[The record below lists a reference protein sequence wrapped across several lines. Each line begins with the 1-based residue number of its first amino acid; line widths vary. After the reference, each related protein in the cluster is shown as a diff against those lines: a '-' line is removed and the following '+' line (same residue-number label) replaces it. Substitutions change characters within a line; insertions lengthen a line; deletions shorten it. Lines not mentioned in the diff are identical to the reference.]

1 MRALRERYLAASSS
15 RAEQVVDVVRGR
27 EAVRQRFNQLQ
38 RGARREVLEF
48 VKGDVVAVSVDEN
61 VEEEQAISR
70 GVVYRFLLERQT
82 LERPGLMAAL
92 SETIQAGVELR
103 VTRELPIRLIV
114 VDREIAMIPLA
125 GATDD
130 QSGGALLLRAGGLLD
145 LAVSL
150 FEVKWRDATRLDAVV
165 DGAVEGSELSAR
177 ERQILLML
185 NAGLTDRTVATR
197 LGLSARTVQRY
208 VADMMEVKYGIPWI
222 KVNFIGAESTAKSLR
237 KIAKY
242 FGDPELTERVE
253 AVIAEEMPEVEKHRA
268 EARSRCEGKTVML
281 FVGGSRAHHYQD
293 LFSELGMKTVAAGY
307 EFAHRDDYEGRRVLP
322 KIKIDA
328 DSRNIEELTVEP
340 DPERYRFRK
349 TEAEVAELKAQG
361 FEFSDYEGM
370 MAQMAKGTLV
380 IDDISHY
387 EMEKLIA
394 YHKPDI
400 FCAGIKEK
408 YVIQK
413 MGVPC
418 KQLHSYDY
426 SGPYAGFRGAVNF
439 YHDIDRLVNSK
450 IWNYIQ
456 APWQKSPELI
466 ATYVK

>member
-1 MRALRERYLAASSS
+1 MLGLDEAELAAYRMLVTGPSGTATEVSGALGVSVGKATRVIASLEAKGLVARSGTAIDHVVASPPDIALGALIVEHQEGIRQAELEMRALRERYLAASSS

-61 VEEEQAISR
+61 VEEEAAISR
-70 GVVYRFLLERQT
+70 GVTYRFLLERQT
-82 LERPGLMAAL
+82 LERPGLMAAV
-92 SETIQAGVELR
+92 SESIRDGVELR

-208 VADMMEVKYGIPWI
+208 VADMME
-222 KVNFIGAESTAKSLR
+222 
-237 KIAKY
+237 
-242 FGDPELTERVE
+242 
-253 AVIAEEMPEVEKHRA
+253 RA
-268 EARSRCEGKTVML
+268 EVDTRL
-281 FVGGSRAHHYQD
+281 Q
-293 LFSELGMKTVAAGY
+293 LGVQAT
-307 EFAHRDDYEGRRVLP
+307 RRGW
-322 KIKIDA
+322 I
-328 DSRNIEELTVEP
+328 
-340 DPERYRFRK
+340 
-349 TEAEVAELKAQG
+349 
-361 FEFSDYEGM
+361 
-370 MAQMAKGTLV
+370 
-380 IDDISHY
+380 
-387 EMEKLIA
+387 
-394 YHKPDI
+394 
-400 FCAGIKEK
+400 
-408 YVIQK
+408 
-413 MGVPC
+413 
-418 KQLHSYDY
+418 
-426 SGPYAGFRGAVNF
+426 
-439 YHDIDRLVNSK
+439 
-450 IWNYIQ
+450 
-456 APWQKSPELI
+456 
-466 ATYVK
+466 

>member
-1 MRALRERYLAASSS
+1 MLSVLGLDEAELAAYRMLVTGPSGTAMEVSGALGVSVGKATRVIASLEAKGLVARSGTAIDHVVASPPDIALGALIVEHQEGIRQAELEMRALRERYLAASSS

-92 SETIQAGVELR
+92 SESIRDGVELR

-208 VADMMEVKYGIPWI
+208 VADMME
-222 KVNFIGAESTAKSLR
+222 
-237 KIAKY
+237 
-242 FGDPELTERVE
+242 
-253 AVIAEEMPEVEKHRA
+253 RA
-268 EARSRCEGKTVML
+268 EIDTRL
-281 FVGGSRAHHYQD
+281 Q
-293 LFSELGMKTVAAGY
+293 LGVQAT
-307 EFAHRDDYEGRRVLP
+307 RRGW
-322 KIKIDA
+322 I
-328 DSRNIEELTVEP
+328 
-340 DPERYRFRK
+340 
-349 TEAEVAELKAQG
+349 
-361 FEFSDYEGM
+361 
-370 MAQMAKGTLV
+370 
-380 IDDISHY
+380 
-387 EMEKLIA
+387 
-394 YHKPDI
+394 
-400 FCAGIKEK
+400 
-408 YVIQK
+408 
-413 MGVPC
+413 
-418 KQLHSYDY
+418 
-426 SGPYAGFRGAVNF
+426 
-439 YHDIDRLVNSK
+439 
-450 IWNYIQ
+450 
-456 APWQKSPELI
+456 
-466 ATYVK
+466 

>member
-1 MRALRERYLAASSS
+1 MLSVLGLDEAELAAYRMLVTGPSGTAMEVSGALGVSVGKATRVIASLEAKGLVARSGTAIDHVVASPPDIALGALIVEHQEGIRQAELEMRALRERYLAASSS

-61 VEEEQAISR
+61 VEEEAAISR
-70 GVVYRFLLERQT
+70 GVTYRFLLERQT
-82 LERPGLMAAL
+82 LERPGLMAAV
-92 SETIQAGVELR
+92 SESIRDGVELR

-208 VADMMEVKYGIPWI
+208 VADMME
-222 KVNFIGAESTAKSLR
+222 
-237 KIAKY
+237 
-242 FGDPELTERVE
+242 
-253 AVIAEEMPEVEKHRA
+253 RA
-268 EARSRCEGKTVML
+268 EVDTRL
-281 FVGGSRAHHYQD
+281 Q
-293 LFSELGMKTVAAGY
+293 LGVQAT
-307 EFAHRDDYEGRRVLP
+307 RRGW
-322 KIKIDA
+322 I
-328 DSRNIEELTVEP
+328 
-340 DPERYRFRK
+340 
-349 TEAEVAELKAQG
+349 
-361 FEFSDYEGM
+361 
-370 MAQMAKGTLV
+370 
-380 IDDISHY
+380 
-387 EMEKLIA
+387 
-394 YHKPDI
+394 
-400 FCAGIKEK
+400 
-408 YVIQK
+408 
-413 MGVPC
+413 
-418 KQLHSYDY
+418 
-426 SGPYAGFRGAVNF
+426 
-439 YHDIDRLVNSK
+439 
-450 IWNYIQ
+450 
-456 APWQKSPELI
+456 
-466 ATYVK
+466 

>member
-1 MRALRERYLAASSS
+1 LLSVLGLDEAELAAYRMLVTGPSGTATEVSGALGLSVGKATRVIASLEAKGLVARSGTAIDHVVASPPDIALGALIVEHQEGIRQAELEMRALRERYLAASSS

-61 VEEEQAISR
+61 VEEEAAISR
-70 GVVYRFLLERQT
+70 GVTYRFLLERQT
-82 LERPGLMAAL
+82 LERPGLMAAV
-92 SETIQAGVELR
+92 SESIRDGVELR

-208 VADMMEVKYGIPWI
+208 VADMME
-222 KVNFIGAESTAKSLR
+222 
-237 KIAKY
+237 
-242 FGDPELTERVE
+242 
-253 AVIAEEMPEVEKHRA
+253 RA
-268 EARSRCEGKTVML
+268 EVDTRL
-281 FVGGSRAHHYQD
+281 Q
-293 LFSELGMKTVAAGY
+293 LGVQAT
-307 EFAHRDDYEGRRVLP
+307 RRGW
-322 KIKIDA
+322 I
-328 DSRNIEELTVEP
+328 
-340 DPERYRFRK
+340 
-349 TEAEVAELKAQG
+349 
-361 FEFSDYEGM
+361 
-370 MAQMAKGTLV
+370 
-380 IDDISHY
+380 
-387 EMEKLIA
+387 
-394 YHKPDI
+394 
-400 FCAGIKEK
+400 
-408 YVIQK
+408 
-413 MGVPC
+413 
-418 KQLHSYDY
+418 
-426 SGPYAGFRGAVNF
+426 
-439 YHDIDRLVNSK
+439 
-450 IWNYIQ
+450 
-456 APWQKSPELI
+456 
-466 ATYVK
+466 

>member
-1 MRALRERYLAASSS
+1 MLGLDEAELAAYRMLVTGPSGTATEVSGALGLSVGKATRVIASLEAKGLVARSGTAIDHVVASPPDIALGALIVEHQEGIRQAELEMRALRERYLAASSS

-61 VEEEQAISR
+61 VEEEAAISR
-70 GVVYRFLLERQT
+70 GVTYRFLLERQT
-82 LERPGLMAAL
+82 LERPGLMAAV
-92 SETIQAGVELR
+92 SESIRDGVELR

-208 VADMMEVKYGIPWI
+208 VADMME
-222 KVNFIGAESTAKSLR
+222 
-237 KIAKY
+237 
-242 FGDPELTERVE
+242 
-253 AVIAEEMPEVEKHRA
+253 RA
-268 EARSRCEGKTVML
+268 EIDTRL
-281 FVGGSRAHHYQD
+281 Q
-293 LFSELGMKTVAAGY
+293 LGVQAT
-307 EFAHRDDYEGRRVLP
+307 RRGW
-322 KIKIDA
+322 I
-328 DSRNIEELTVEP
+328 
-340 DPERYRFRK
+340 
-349 TEAEVAELKAQG
+349 
-361 FEFSDYEGM
+361 
-370 MAQMAKGTLV
+370 
-380 IDDISHY
+380 
-387 EMEKLIA
+387 
-394 YHKPDI
+394 
-400 FCAGIKEK
+400 
-408 YVIQK
+408 
-413 MGVPC
+413 
-418 KQLHSYDY
+418 
-426 SGPYAGFRGAVNF
+426 
-439 YHDIDRLVNSK
+439 
-450 IWNYIQ
+450 
-456 APWQKSPELI
+456 
-466 ATYVK
+466 

>member
-1 MRALRERYLAASSS
+1 MLSVLGLDEAELAAYRMLVTGPSGTATEVSGALGVSVGKATRVIASLEAKGLVARSGTAIDHVVASPPDIALGALIVEHQEGIRQAELEMRALRERYLAASSS

-48 VKGDVVAVSVDEN
+48 VKGDVVAVSVEEN

-92 SETIQAGVELR
+92 SETIQPGVELR

-150 FEVKWRDATRLDAVV
+150 FEVKWRDATRLDPAGE
-165 DGAVEGSELSAR
+165 GAVEGGELSGR

-208 VADMMEVKYGIPWI
+208 VADMME
-222 KVNFIGAESTAKSLR
+222 
-237 KIAKY
+237 
-242 FGDPELTERVE
+242 
-253 AVIAEEMPEVEKHRA
+253 RA
-268 EARSRCEGKTVML
+268 EIDTRL
-281 FVGGSRAHHYQD
+281 Q
-293 LFSELGMKTVAAGY
+293 LGVQAT
-307 EFAHRDDYEGRRVLP
+307 RRGW
-322 KIKIDA
+322 I
-328 DSRNIEELTVEP
+328 
-340 DPERYRFRK
+340 
-349 TEAEVAELKAQG
+349 
-361 FEFSDYEGM
+361 
-370 MAQMAKGTLV
+370 
-380 IDDISHY
+380 
-387 EMEKLIA
+387 
-394 YHKPDI
+394 
-400 FCAGIKEK
+400 
-408 YVIQK
+408 
-413 MGVPC
+413 
-418 KQLHSYDY
+418 
-426 SGPYAGFRGAVNF
+426 
-439 YHDIDRLVNSK
+439 
-450 IWNYIQ
+450 
-456 APWQKSPELI
+456 
-466 ATYVK
+466 

>member
-1 MRALRERYLAASSS
+1 MLVTGPSGTATEVSGALGVSVGKATRVIASLEAKGLVARSGTAIDHVVASPPDIALGALIVEHQEGIRQAELEMRALRERYLAASSS

-48 VKGDVVAVSVDEN
+48 VKGDVVAVSVEEN

-92 SETIQAGVELR
+92 SETIQPGVELR

-208 VADMMEVKYGIPWI
+208 VADMME
-222 KVNFIGAESTAKSLR
+222 
-237 KIAKY
+237 
-242 FGDPELTERVE
+242 
-253 AVIAEEMPEVEKHRA
+253 RA
-268 EARSRCEGKTVML
+268 EVDTRL
-281 FVGGSRAHHYQD
+281 Q
-293 LFSELGMKTVAAGY
+293 LGVQAT
-307 EFAHRDDYEGRRVLP
+307 RRGW
-322 KIKIDA
+322 I
-328 DSRNIEELTVEP
+328 
-340 DPERYRFRK
+340 
-349 TEAEVAELKAQG
+349 
-361 FEFSDYEGM
+361 
-370 MAQMAKGTLV
+370 
-380 IDDISHY
+380 
-387 EMEKLIA
+387 
-394 YHKPDI
+394 
-400 FCAGIKEK
+400 
-408 YVIQK
+408 
-413 MGVPC
+413 
-418 KQLHSYDY
+418 
-426 SGPYAGFRGAVNF
+426 
-439 YHDIDRLVNSK
+439 
-450 IWNYIQ
+450 
-456 APWQKSPELI
+456 
-466 ATYVK
+466 

>member
-1 MRALRERYLAASSS
+1 MLSVLGLDEAELAAYRMLVTGPSGTATEVSGALGLSVGKATRVIASLEAKGLVARSGTAIDHVVASPPDIALGALIVEHQEGIRQAELEMRALRERYLAASSS

-208 VADMMEVKYGIPWI
+208 VADMME
-222 KVNFIGAESTAKSLR
+222 
-237 KIAKY
+237 
-242 FGDPELTERVE
+242 
-253 AVIAEEMPEVEKHRA
+253 RA
-268 EARSRCEGKTVML
+268 EVDTRL
-281 FVGGSRAHHYQD
+281 Q
-293 LFSELGMKTVAAGY
+293 LGVQAT
-307 EFAHRDDYEGRRVLP
+307 RRGW
-322 KIKIDA
+322 I
-328 DSRNIEELTVEP
+328 
-340 DPERYRFRK
+340 
-349 TEAEVAELKAQG
+349 
-361 FEFSDYEGM
+361 
-370 MAQMAKGTLV
+370 
-380 IDDISHY
+380 
-387 EMEKLIA
+387 
-394 YHKPDI
+394 
-400 FCAGIKEK
+400 
-408 YVIQK
+408 
-413 MGVPC
+413 
-418 KQLHSYDY
+418 
-426 SGPYAGFRGAVNF
+426 
-439 YHDIDRLVNSK
+439 
-450 IWNYIQ
+450 
-456 APWQKSPELI
+456 
-466 ATYVK
+466 

>member
-1 MRALRERYLAASSS
+1 LLSVLGLDEAELAAYRMLVTGPSGTATEVSGALGVSVGKATRVIASLEAKGLVARSGTAIDHVVASPPDIALGALIVEHQEGIRQAELEMRALRERYLAASSS

-61 VEEEQAISR
+61 VEEEAAISR
-70 GVVYRFLLERQT
+70 GVTYRFLLERQT
-82 LERPGLMAAL
+82 LERPGLMAAV
-92 SETIQAGVELR
+92 SESIRDGVELR

-208 VADMMEVKYGIPWI
+208 VADMME
-222 KVNFIGAESTAKSLR
+222 
-237 KIAKY
+237 
-242 FGDPELTERVE
+242 
-253 AVIAEEMPEVEKHRA
+253 RA
-268 EARSRCEGKTVML
+268 EIDTRL
-281 FVGGSRAHHYQD
+281 Q
-293 LFSELGMKTVAAGY
+293 LGVQAT
-307 EFAHRDDYEGRRVLP
+307 RRGW
-322 KIKIDA
+322 I
-328 DSRNIEELTVEP
+328 
-340 DPERYRFRK
+340 
-349 TEAEVAELKAQG
+349 
-361 FEFSDYEGM
+361 
-370 MAQMAKGTLV
+370 
-380 IDDISHY
+380 
-387 EMEKLIA
+387 
-394 YHKPDI
+394 
-400 FCAGIKEK
+400 
-408 YVIQK
+408 
-413 MGVPC
+413 
-418 KQLHSYDY
+418 
-426 SGPYAGFRGAVNF
+426 
-439 YHDIDRLVNSK
+439 
-450 IWNYIQ
+450 
-456 APWQKSPELI
+456 
-466 ATYVK
+466 

>member
-1 MRALRERYLAASSS
+1 MLSVLGLDEAELAAYRMLVTGPSGTAMEVSGALGVSVGKATRVIASLEAKGLVARSGTAIDHVVASPPDIALGALIVEHQEGIRQAELEMRALRERYLAASSS

-130 QSGGALLLRAGGLLD
+130 QSGGALLLRTGGLLD

-208 VADMMEVKYGIPWI
+208 VADMME
-222 KVNFIGAESTAKSLR
+222 
-237 KIAKY
+237 
-242 FGDPELTERVE
+242 
-253 AVIAEEMPEVEKHRA
+253 RA
-268 EARSRCEGKTVML
+268 EVDTRLQLGVQGSRGALSDERDLLLGQIHSRCPPASVVDGASDSTSLVSGPMGRMASTRRWQRDSNSILNL
-281 FVGGSRAHHYQD
+281 FERGVG
-293 LFSELGMKTVAAGY
+293 FVAVY
-307 EFAHRDDYEGRRVLP
+307 FTQPTPQRPVLP
-322 KIKIDA
+322 GVN
-328 DSRNIEELTVEP
+328 RCL
-340 DPERYRFRK
+340 DPTR
-349 TEAEVAELKAQG
+349 G
-361 FEFSDYEGM
+361 
-370 MAQMAKGTLV
+370 
-380 IDDISHY
+380 
-387 EMEKLIA
+387 
-394 YHKPDI
+394 
-400 FCAGIKEK
+400 
-408 YVIQK
+408 
-413 MGVPC
+413 
-418 KQLHSYDY
+418 
-426 SGPYAGFRGAVNF
+426 SGNCFA
-439 YHDIDRLVNSK
+439 
-450 IWNYIQ
+450 W
-456 APWQKSPELI
+456 
-466 ATYVK
+466 

>member
-1 MRALRERYLAASSS
+1 MLVTGPSGTATEVSGALGVSVGKATRVIASLEAKGLVARSGTAIDHVVASPPDIALGALIVEHQEGIRQAELEMRALRERYLAASSS

-61 VEEEQAISR
+61 VEEEAAISR
-70 GVVYRFLLERQT
+70 GVTYRFLLERQT
-82 LERPGLMAAL
+82 LERPGLMAAV
-92 SETIQAGVELR
+92 SESIRDGVELR

-208 VADMMEVKYGIPWI
+208 VADMME
-222 KVNFIGAESTAKSLR
+222 
-237 KIAKY
+237 
-242 FGDPELTERVE
+242 
-253 AVIAEEMPEVEKHRA
+253 RA
-268 EARSRCEGKTVML
+268 EIDTRL
-281 FVGGSRAHHYQD
+281 Q
-293 LFSELGMKTVAAGY
+293 LGVQAT
-307 EFAHRDDYEGRRVLP
+307 RRGW
-322 KIKIDA
+322 I
-328 DSRNIEELTVEP
+328 
-340 DPERYRFRK
+340 
-349 TEAEVAELKAQG
+349 
-361 FEFSDYEGM
+361 
-370 MAQMAKGTLV
+370 
-380 IDDISHY
+380 
-387 EMEKLIA
+387 
-394 YHKPDI
+394 
-400 FCAGIKEK
+400 
-408 YVIQK
+408 
-413 MGVPC
+413 
-418 KQLHSYDY
+418 
-426 SGPYAGFRGAVNF
+426 
-439 YHDIDRLVNSK
+439 
-450 IWNYIQ
+450 
-456 APWQKSPELI
+456 
-466 ATYVK
+466 

>member
-1 MRALRERYLAASSS
+1 MLGLDEAELAAYRMLVTGPSGTATEVSGALGVSVGKATRVIASLEAKGLVARSGTAIDHVVASPPDIALGALIVEHQEGIRQAELEMRALRERYLAASSS

-208 VADMMEVKYGIPWI
+208 VADMME
-222 KVNFIGAESTAKSLR
+222 
-237 KIAKY
+237 
-242 FGDPELTERVE
+242 
-253 AVIAEEMPEVEKHRA
+253 RA
-268 EARSRCEGKTVML
+268 EIDTRL
-281 FVGGSRAHHYQD
+281 Q
-293 LFSELGMKTVAAGY
+293 LGVQAT
-307 EFAHRDDYEGRRVLP
+307 RRGW
-322 KIKIDA
+322 I
-328 DSRNIEELTVEP
+328 
-340 DPERYRFRK
+340 
-349 TEAEVAELKAQG
+349 
-361 FEFSDYEGM
+361 
-370 MAQMAKGTLV
+370 
-380 IDDISHY
+380 
-387 EMEKLIA
+387 
-394 YHKPDI
+394 
-400 FCAGIKEK
+400 
-408 YVIQK
+408 
-413 MGVPC
+413 
-418 KQLHSYDY
+418 
-426 SGPYAGFRGAVNF
+426 
-439 YHDIDRLVNSK
+439 
-450 IWNYIQ
+450 
-456 APWQKSPELI
+456 
-466 ATYVK
+466 

>member
-1 MRALRERYLAASSS
+1 MLGLDEAELAAYRMLVTGPSGTATEVSGALGLSVGKATRVIASLEAKGLVARSGTAIDHVVASPPDIALGALIVEHQEGIRQAELEMRALRERYLAASSS

-61 VEEEQAISR
+61 VEEEAAISR
-70 GVVYRFLLERQT
+70 GVTYRFLLERQT
-82 LERPGLMAAL
+82 LERPGLMAAV
-92 SETIQAGVELR
+92 SESIRDGVELR

-208 VADMMEVKYGIPWI
+208 VADMME
-222 KVNFIGAESTAKSLR
+222 
-237 KIAKY
+237 
-242 FGDPELTERVE
+242 
-253 AVIAEEMPEVEKHRA
+253 RA
-268 EARSRCEGKTVML
+268 EVDTRL
-281 FVGGSRAHHYQD
+281 Q
-293 LFSELGMKTVAAGY
+293 LGVQAT
-307 EFAHRDDYEGRRVLP
+307 RRGW
-322 KIKIDA
+322 I
-328 DSRNIEELTVEP
+328 
-340 DPERYRFRK
+340 
-349 TEAEVAELKAQG
+349 
-361 FEFSDYEGM
+361 
-370 MAQMAKGTLV
+370 
-380 IDDISHY
+380 
-387 EMEKLIA
+387 
-394 YHKPDI
+394 
-400 FCAGIKEK
+400 
-408 YVIQK
+408 
-413 MGVPC
+413 
-418 KQLHSYDY
+418 
-426 SGPYAGFRGAVNF
+426 
-439 YHDIDRLVNSK
+439 
-450 IWNYIQ
+450 
-456 APWQKSPELI
+456 
-466 ATYVK
+466 

>member
-1 MRALRERYLAASSS
+1 LLSVLGLDEAELAAYRMLVTGPSGTATEVSGALGLSVGKATRVIASLEAKGLVARSGTAIDHVVASPPDIALGALIVEHQEGIRQAELEMRALRERYLAASSS

-61 VEEEQAISR
+61 VEEEAAISR
-70 GVVYRFLLERQT
+70 GVTYRFLLERQT
-82 LERPGLMAAL
+82 LERPGLMAAV
-92 SETIQAGVELR
+92 SESIRDGVELR

-208 VADMMEVKYGIPWI
+208 VADMME
-222 KVNFIGAESTAKSLR
+222 
-237 KIAKY
+237 
-242 FGDPELTERVE
+242 
-253 AVIAEEMPEVEKHRA
+253 RA
-268 EARSRCEGKTVML
+268 EIDTRL
-281 FVGGSRAHHYQD
+281 Q
-293 LFSELGMKTVAAGY
+293 LGVQAT
-307 EFAHRDDYEGRRVLP
+307 RRGW
-322 KIKIDA
+322 I
-328 DSRNIEELTVEP
+328 
-340 DPERYRFRK
+340 
-349 TEAEVAELKAQG
+349 
-361 FEFSDYEGM
+361 
-370 MAQMAKGTLV
+370 
-380 IDDISHY
+380 
-387 EMEKLIA
+387 
-394 YHKPDI
+394 
-400 FCAGIKEK
+400 
-408 YVIQK
+408 
-413 MGVPC
+413 
-418 KQLHSYDY
+418 
-426 SGPYAGFRGAVNF
+426 
-439 YHDIDRLVNSK
+439 
-450 IWNYIQ
+450 
-456 APWQKSPELI
+456 
-466 ATYVK
+466 

>member
-1 MRALRERYLAASSS
+1 MLSVLGLDEAELAAYRMLVTGPSGTATEVSGALGVSVGKATRVIASLEAKGLVARSGTAIDHVVASPPDIALGALIVEHQEGIRQAELEMRALRERYLAASSS

-61 VEEEQAISR
+61 VEEEAAISR
-70 GVVYRFLLERQT
+70 GVTYRFLLERQT
-82 LERPGLMAAL
+82 LERPGLMAAV
-92 SETIQAGVELR
+92 SESIRDGVELR

-208 VADMMEVKYGIPWI
+208 VADMME
-222 KVNFIGAESTAKSLR
+222 
-237 KIAKY
+237 
-242 FGDPELTERVE
+242 
-253 AVIAEEMPEVEKHRA
+253 RA
-268 EARSRCEGKTVML
+268 EIDTRL
-281 FVGGSRAHHYQD
+281 Q
-293 LFSELGMKTVAAGY
+293 LGVQAT
-307 EFAHRDDYEGRRVLP
+307 RRGW
-322 KIKIDA
+322 I
-328 DSRNIEELTVEP
+328 
-340 DPERYRFRK
+340 
-349 TEAEVAELKAQG
+349 
-361 FEFSDYEGM
+361 
-370 MAQMAKGTLV
+370 
-380 IDDISHY
+380 
-387 EMEKLIA
+387 
-394 YHKPDI
+394 
-400 FCAGIKEK
+400 
-408 YVIQK
+408 
-413 MGVPC
+413 
-418 KQLHSYDY
+418 
-426 SGPYAGFRGAVNF
+426 
-439 YHDIDRLVNSK
+439 
-450 IWNYIQ
+450 
-456 APWQKSPELI
+456 
-466 ATYVK
+466 

>member
-1 MRALRERYLAASSS
+1 LLSVLGLDEAELAAYRMLVTGPSGTATEVSGALGVSVGKATRVIASLEAKGLVARSGTAIDHVVASPPDIALGALIVEHQEGIRQAELEMRALRERYLAASSS

-48 VKGDVVAVSVDEN
+48 VKGDVVAVSVEEN

-92 SETIQAGVELR
+92 SETIQPGVELR

-150 FEVKWRDATRLDAVV
+150 FEVKWRDATRLDPAGE
-165 DGAVEGSELSAR
+165 GAVEGGELSGR

-208 VADMMEVKYGIPWI
+208 VADMME
-222 KVNFIGAESTAKSLR
+222 
-237 KIAKY
+237 
-242 FGDPELTERVE
+242 
-253 AVIAEEMPEVEKHRA
+253 RA
-268 EARSRCEGKTVML
+268 EIDTRL
-281 FVGGSRAHHYQD
+281 Q
-293 LFSELGMKTVAAGY
+293 LGVQAT
-307 EFAHRDDYEGRRVLP
+307 RRGW
-322 KIKIDA
+322 I
-328 DSRNIEELTVEP
+328 
-340 DPERYRFRK
+340 
-349 TEAEVAELKAQG
+349 
-361 FEFSDYEGM
+361 
-370 MAQMAKGTLV
+370 
-380 IDDISHY
+380 
-387 EMEKLIA
+387 
-394 YHKPDI
+394 
-400 FCAGIKEK
+400 
-408 YVIQK
+408 
-413 MGVPC
+413 
-418 KQLHSYDY
+418 
-426 SGPYAGFRGAVNF
+426 
-439 YHDIDRLVNSK
+439 
-450 IWNYIQ
+450 
-456 APWQKSPELI
+456 
-466 ATYVK
+466 

>member
-1 MRALRERYLAASSS
+1 MLSVLGLDEAELAAYRMLVTGPSGTATEVSGALGVSVGKATRVIASLEAKGLVARSGTAIDHVVASPPDIALGALIVEHQEGIRQAELEMRALRERYLAASSS

-48 VKGDVVAVSVDEN
+48 VKGDVVAVSVEEN

-92 SETIQAGVELR
+92 SETIQPGVELR

-150 FEVKWRDATRLDAVV
+150 FEVKWRDATRLDPAGE
-165 DGAVEGSELSAR
+165 GAVEGGELSGR

-208 VADMMEVKYGIPWI
+208 VAEMME
-222 KVNFIGAESTAKSLR
+222 
-237 KIAKY
+237 
-242 FGDPELTERVE
+242 
-253 AVIAEEMPEVEKHRA
+253 RA
-268 EARSRCEGKTVML
+268 EIDTRL
-281 FVGGSRAHHYQD
+281 Q
-293 LFSELGMKTVAAGY
+293 LGVQAT
-307 EFAHRDDYEGRRVLP
+307 RRGW
-322 KIKIDA
+322 I
-328 DSRNIEELTVEP
+328 
-340 DPERYRFRK
+340 
-349 TEAEVAELKAQG
+349 
-361 FEFSDYEGM
+361 
-370 MAQMAKGTLV
+370 
-380 IDDISHY
+380 
-387 EMEKLIA
+387 
-394 YHKPDI
+394 
-400 FCAGIKEK
+400 
-408 YVIQK
+408 
-413 MGVPC
+413 
-418 KQLHSYDY
+418 
-426 SGPYAGFRGAVNF
+426 
-439 YHDIDRLVNSK
+439 
-450 IWNYIQ
+450 
-456 APWQKSPELI
+456 
-466 ATYVK
+466 

>member
-1 MRALRERYLAASSS
+1 MLSVLGLDEAELAAYRMLVTGPSGTATEVSGALGVSVGKATRVIASLEAKGLVARSGTAIDHVVASPPDIALGALIVEHQEGIRQAELEMRALRERYLAASSS

-208 VADMMEVKYGIPWI
+208 VADMME
-222 KVNFIGAESTAKSLR
+222 
-237 KIAKY
+237 
-242 FGDPELTERVE
+242 
-253 AVIAEEMPEVEKHRA
+253 RA
-268 EARSRCEGKTVML
+268 EIDTRL
-281 FVGGSRAHHYQD
+281 Q
-293 LFSELGMKTVAAGY
+293 LGVQAT
-307 EFAHRDDYEGRRVLP
+307 RRGW
-322 KIKIDA
+322 I
-328 DSRNIEELTVEP
+328 
-340 DPERYRFRK
+340 
-349 TEAEVAELKAQG
+349 
-361 FEFSDYEGM
+361 
-370 MAQMAKGTLV
+370 
-380 IDDISHY
+380 
-387 EMEKLIA
+387 
-394 YHKPDI
+394 
-400 FCAGIKEK
+400 
-408 YVIQK
+408 
-413 MGVPC
+413 
-418 KQLHSYDY
+418 
-426 SGPYAGFRGAVNF
+426 
-439 YHDIDRLVNSK
+439 
-450 IWNYIQ
+450 
-456 APWQKSPELI
+456 
-466 ATYVK
+466 

>member
-1 MRALRERYLAASSS
+1 MLGLDEAELAAYRMLVTGPSGTATEVSGALGVSVGKATRVIASLEAKGLVARSGTAIDHVVASPPDIALGALIVEHQEGIRQAELEMRALRERYLAASSS

-48 VKGDVVAVSVDEN
+48 VKGDVVAVSVEEN

-92 SETIQAGVELR
+92 SETIQPGVELR

-208 VADMMEVKYGIPWI
+208 VADMME
-222 KVNFIGAESTAKSLR
+222 
-237 KIAKY
+237 
-242 FGDPELTERVE
+242 
-253 AVIAEEMPEVEKHRA
+253 RA
-268 EARSRCEGKTVML
+268 EIDTRL
-281 FVGGSRAHHYQD
+281 Q
-293 LFSELGMKTVAAGY
+293 LGVQAT
-307 EFAHRDDYEGRRVLP
+307 RRGW
-322 KIKIDA
+322 I
-328 DSRNIEELTVEP
+328 
-340 DPERYRFRK
+340 
-349 TEAEVAELKAQG
+349 
-361 FEFSDYEGM
+361 
-370 MAQMAKGTLV
+370 
-380 IDDISHY
+380 
-387 EMEKLIA
+387 
-394 YHKPDI
+394 
-400 FCAGIKEK
+400 
-408 YVIQK
+408 
-413 MGVPC
+413 
-418 KQLHSYDY
+418 
-426 SGPYAGFRGAVNF
+426 
-439 YHDIDRLVNSK
+439 
-450 IWNYIQ
+450 
-456 APWQKSPELI
+456 
-466 ATYVK
+466 